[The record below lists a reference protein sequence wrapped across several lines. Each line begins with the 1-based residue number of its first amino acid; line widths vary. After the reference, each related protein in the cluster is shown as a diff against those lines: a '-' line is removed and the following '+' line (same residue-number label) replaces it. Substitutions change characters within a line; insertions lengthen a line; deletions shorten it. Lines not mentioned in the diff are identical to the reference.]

1 MARKPNAGCR
11 SRAHVAEEAIVEEQ
25 QEVLARTVG
34 AVMRSAVV
42 TVEVGETVLVA
53 WELLQRSG
61 SRHLPVVR
69 TDGRCA
75 GLLERADVAVACG
88 APAVALSGLRVDE
101 LLRGHGPVLVHVE
114 QPVRHAVDLMTY
126 TEVDALPVLAEDGR
140 LAGVLTAADVLAA
153 LAGRPVREEP
163 TDWRPQAP
171 TVLPGLPPRRGYRGT
186 AFP

>member
-1 MARKPNAGCR
+1 M
-11 SRAHVAEEAIVEEQ
+11 EEQ

-34 AVMRSAVV
+34 AVMRPAVV
-42 TVEVGETVLVA
+42 TVDVGETVLVA

-69 TDGRCA
+69 PDGRCA

-88 APAVALSGLRVDE
+88 APAVALSELRVDE

-114 QPVRHAVDLMTY
+114 QTVRHAVDLMTY
-126 TEVDALPVLAEDGR
+126 TGADALPVLAEDGC
-140 LAGVLTAADVLAA
+140 LAGVLTAAGIVAA
-153 LAGRPVREEP
+153 LVGQQLREESA
-163 TDWRPQAP
+163 DRRPQAP
-171 TVLPGLPPRRGYRGT
+171 TVLPGLPPRRSYRGT